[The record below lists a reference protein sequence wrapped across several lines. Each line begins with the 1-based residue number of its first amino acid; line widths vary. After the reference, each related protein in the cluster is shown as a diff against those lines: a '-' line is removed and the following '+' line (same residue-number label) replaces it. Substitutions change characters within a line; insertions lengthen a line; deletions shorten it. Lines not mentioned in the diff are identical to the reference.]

1 MPQLSTGFVI
11 AGAYA
16 DKLRRVLFA
25 QLRDAIKRGE
35 IDNKTV
41 AQRAG
46 ELNRLLFEILV
57 NKLKID
63 KGDVVRIR
71 IEYDVKDGDI
81 VWKLDTLRIEAFRRI
96 PDEEIEKVVKESIGK
111 KEEIL
116 AREVTE
122 EERAWTEARE
132 REVEREVQRR
142 AEKAR
147 EAARREMEA
156 EKAAKAAEA
165 RAEAAAAA
173 AKLRSIKD
181 IGVEIA
187 DAVFYGHT
195 AKGELIAVL
204 KNPQEDNIGMAIV
217 EPVNGGSRATII
229 LIKGKKEAYKATIPL
244 DKPADELEEDPKP
257 LIDAANN
264 AKYVE
269 IPRSEAERIIRE
281 KMEELV

>member
-1 MPQLSTGFVI
+1 VPQLSTGFVI

-71 IEYDVKDGDI
+71 IEYDVRDGDI

-96 PDEEIEKVVKESIGK
+96 PDEEIERVIKESIKK

-132 REVEREVQRR
+132 REVEKEVQKR
-142 AEKAR
+142 AEEAR
-147 EAARREMEA
+147 EAARRELEA
-156 EKAAKAAEA
+156 KEAAGTAA
-165 RAEAAAAA
+165 RAEAAAPA
-173 AKLRSIKD
+173 AKLLSTKD
-181 IGVEIA
+181 IGAEIA
-187 DAVFYGHT
+187 DAVFYGRT

-204 KNPQEDNIGMAIV
+204 KNPEEDNIGLAIV

-229 LIKGKKEAYKATIPL
+229 LVKGKKEAYRATIPINM
-244 DKPADELEEDPKP
+244 PADELEKSPKA
-257 LIDAANN
+257 LVEAANN

-269 IPRSEAERIIRE
+269 IARSEAERIIRE

>member
-71 IEYDVKDGDI
+71 IEYDVRDGDI

-96 PDEEIEKVVKESIGK
+96 PDEEIERVIKESIKK

-132 REVEREVQRR
+132 REVEKEVQKR
-142 AEKAR
+142 AEEAR
-147 EAARREMEA
+147 EAARRELEA
-156 EKAAKAAEA
+156 KEAAGTAA
-165 RAEAAAAA
+165 RAEAAAPA
-173 AKLRSIKD
+173 AKLLSTKD
-181 IGVEIA
+181 IGAEIA
-187 DAVFYGHT
+187 DAVFYGRT

-204 KNPQEDNIGMAIV
+204 KNPEEDNIGLAIV

-229 LIKGKKEAYKATIPL
+229 LVKGKKEAYRATIPINM
-244 DKPADELEEDPKP
+244 PADELEKSPKA
-257 LIDAANN
+257 LVEAANN

-269 IPRSEAERIIRE
+269 IARSEAERIIRE